1 MTTTPVINEHTLIE
15 WRLNSLFPSDVTL
28 GVHYEYKERKRERER
43 ERHIQ

>member
-28 GVHYEYKERKRERER
+28 GVHYEYKERERERER